1 MTLDELVERK
11 SHEGF
16 TLVEI
21 LLAIGIL
28 GVVAAITIPALIQHT
43 NRKDWMTAL
52 KKSYTI
58 LSEGFKQTEALNG
71 KIASWEE
78 EEFYSNFIEGF
89 KVSKSCEGSSCLPNE
104 VYLNESGF
112 TSPENSKSY
121 VLADGQAISLSL
133 TDTNCATAV
142 GSLEGICG
150 NVFIDVNGEKGPNTM
165 GKDFFGFY
173 VTKEGIIPYGSKKID
188 VIQSGYKW
196 VAKGCNNGNAV
207 CAEGKMF
214 SCSNAQTDQ
223 TACKTC
229 GGDWRVYSQAA
240 YSTPVTGYKVATY
253 KPVSYAATYRSHYHA
268 GYTSYSDACQA
279 GRYHAG
285 YTSYSSACQAGRY
298 HAGYYS
304 CQSYGCTSHESSG
317 YRSCTRYGCTSYRYH
332 EAYYQCTSY
341 AVYHAEYY
349 QCTSYAIYHPA
360 STTYSLAGYSVAS
373 YGPETY
379 SSYIESYKQHAAVY
393 KETCGGTIPENT
405 CLGYKYTQEWDCWQT
420 DAGAPYDDPCNAHG
434 VASSKSC
441 SFKTTDALG
450 DCRLDDKGTSCGA
463 WAIINDNMMYLDD
476 KEVTW

>member
-1 MTLDELVERK
+1 ME
-11 SHEGF
+11 SGF

-28 GVVAAITIPALIQHT
+28 GVTAAITIPALIQHT

-196 VAKGCNNGNAV
+196 VANGCNNGNAV

-268 GYTSYSDACQA
+268 A
-279 GRYHAG
+279 

-298 HAGYYS
+298 HAGYSSCASYGCTGYS
-304 CQSYGCTSHESSG
+304 SGYRFCESYGCTSYS
-317 YRSCTRYGCTSYRYH
+317 
-332 EAYYQCTSY
+332 
-341 AVYHAEYY
+341 YHAAYY

-360 STTYSLAGYSVAS
+360 STTYSVVGYSVAS
-373 YGPETY
+373 YGPATY
-379 SSYIESYKQHAAVY
+379 SSYIASYKQHAAVY

-420 DAGAPYDDPCNAHG
+420 DA
-434 VASSKSC
+434 
-441 SFKTTDALG
+441 LG
-450 DCRLDDKGTSCGA
+450 DCKLDDKGTSCGA

>member
-16 TLVEI
+16 TLVEV

-133 TDTNCATAV
+133 TDTNCATTV

-196 VAKGCNNGNAV
+196 VAKGCNNGDAV

-253 KPVSYAATYRSHYHA
+253 KPASYAATYRSHYRAAH
-268 GYTSYSDACQA
+268 TSHSDACQA
-279 GRYHAG
+279 GRYHAA
-285 YTSYSSACQAGRY
+285 YTSCTG
-298 HAGYYS
+298 YS
-304 CQSYGCTSHESSG
+304 CDRYSG
-317 YRSCTRYGCTSYRYH
+317 YSCSSYICSSYRYH
-332 EAYYQCTSY
+332 AAS
-341 AVYHAEYY
+341 Y

-360 STTYSLAGYSVAS
+360 STTYSVVGYSVAS
-373 YGPETY
+373 YGPATY
-379 SSYIESYKQHAAVY
+379 SSHIASYKQHAAVY

-450 DCRLDDKGTSCGA
+450 DCKLDDKGTSCGA

>member
-133 TDTNCATAV
+133 TDTSCATAV

-268 GYTSYSDACQA
+268 GYISHSDACQA
-279 GRYHAG
+279 GRYHA
-285 YTSYSSACQAGRY
+285 A
-298 HAGYYS
+298 YYS
-304 CQSYGCTSHESSG
+304 CESYGCTSRESSG
-317 YRSCTRYGCTSYRYH
+317 YRSCISYGCTSYRYH
-332 EAYYQCTSY
+332 AAS
-341 AVYHAEYY
+341 Y

-360 STTYSLAGYSVAS
+360 STTYSVVGYSVAS
-373 YGPETY
+373 YGPATY
-379 SSYIESYKQHAAVY
+379 SSYVESYKQHAAVY

>member
-196 VAKGCNNGNAV
+196 VANGCNNGTAV
-207 CAEGKMF
+207 CAEGKTF

-253 KPVSYAATYRSHYHA
+253 KEASYAATYGSRYHA
-268 GYTSYSDACQA
+268 AHTTHSDACQA
-279 GRYHAG
+279 GRYHA
-285 YTSYSSACQAGRY
+285 A
-298 HAGYYS
+298 YYS
-304 CQSYGCTSHESSG
+304 CESYGCTSRESSG
-317 YRSCTRYGCTSYRYH
+317 YRSCISYGCTSYRYH
-332 EAYYQCTSY
+332 AAS
-341 AVYHAEYY
+341 Y

-360 STTYSLAGYSVAS
+360 STTYSVVGYSVAS
-373 YGPETY
+373 YGPATY
-379 SSYIESYKQHAAVY
+379 SSYVESYKQHAAVY

>member
-1 MTLDELVERK
+1 ME
-11 SHEGF
+11 SGF

-28 GVVAAITIPALIQHT
+28 GVTAAITIPALIQHT

-196 VAKGCNNGNAV
+196 VANGCNNGNAV
-207 CAEGKMF
+207 CAEGKTF

-253 KPVSYAATYRSHYHA
+253 KPTSYAATYGSRYHA
-268 GYTSYSDACQA
+268 GFTSHSDACQA

-298 HAGYYS
+298 HAAYTSCAYYS
-304 CQSYGCTSHESSG
+304 SYGCTSYH
-317 YRSCTRYGCTSYRYH
+317 YH
-332 EAYYQCTSY
+332 EA
-341 AVYHAEYY
+341 YY

-360 STTYSLAGYSVAS
+360 STTYSVVGYSVAS
-373 YGPETY
+373 YGPATY
-379 SSYIESYKQHAAVY
+379 SSYIASYKQHAAVY

-450 DCRLDDKGTSCGA
+450 DCKLDDKGTSCGA

>member
-1 MTLDELVERK
+1 ME
-11 SHEGF
+11 SGF

-28 GVVAAITIPALIQHT
+28 GVTAAITIPALIQHT

-112 TSPENSKSY
+112 TAPENSKSY

-196 VAKGCNNGNAV
+196 VANGCNNGNAV
-207 CAEGKMF
+207 CAEGKTF

-253 KPVSYAATYRSHYHA
+253 KPMGYAATYNSTYHA
-268 GYTSYSDACQA
+268 AHTS
-279 GRYHAG
+279 H
-285 YTSYSSACQAGRY
+285 SSACQAGRY
-298 HAGYYS
+298 HAA
-304 CQSYGCTSHESSG
+304 H
-317 YRSCTRYGCTSYRYH
+317 YRCDAYGCTSYTCSSYGCSRESCSSYYTYTSGSGYNTRTTYACARYRCDSYRCTGH
-332 EAYYQCTSY
+332 TCTNYGCTSGYTVPAYYQCTSY
-341 AVYHAEYY
+341 AVYHPAY
-349 QCTSYAIYHPA
+349 TS
-360 STTYSLAGYSVAS
+360 YSLAGYKVTS
-373 YGPETY
+373 YGPATY
-379 SSYIESYKQHAAVY
+379 SSYVESYKQHAAVY